1 MRKTILLARPHPF
14 IVNEMKPLLLQ
25 AGFDVKGIS
34 SDSALT
40 ESRSSSYPAAVISLA
55 VVSPVSQSPQQVLAW
70 LKTQQ
75 FSGKFIFA
83 GLIPF
88 ERVENNLKQFLTETG
103 WNAEVQA
110 LSSPTAQHSP
120 GIYIQQSDLAPG
132 QAQASRDFLTAWI

>member
-25 AGFDVKGIS
+25 AGFDVKGVS

-40 ESRSSSYPAAVISLA
+40 ESRPSSYPAAVIS
-55 VVSPVSQSPQQVLAW
+55 
-70 LKTQQ
+70 
-75 FSGKFIFA
+75 
-83 GLIPF
+83 
-88 ERVENNLKQFLTETG
+88 
-103 WNAEVQA
+103 
-110 LSSPTAQHSP
+110 AQHSP